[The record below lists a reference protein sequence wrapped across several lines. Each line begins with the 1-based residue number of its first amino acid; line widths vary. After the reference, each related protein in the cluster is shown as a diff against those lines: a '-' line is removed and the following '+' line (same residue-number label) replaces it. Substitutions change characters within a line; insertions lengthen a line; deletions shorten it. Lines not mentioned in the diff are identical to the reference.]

1 MIKIERIKCGNG
13 NCYILSE
20 NGSSILVDT
29 CRTKYRKKV
38 LEVCRKADIKLI
50 VLTHTHVDH
59 CQNAAY
65 IADKLNVPIA
75 VCRKDLDLIKEN
87 LRQTLKADTILGKIL
102 LRASLKAFRE
112 DEIQFFKPAVFIE
125 EGYSL
130 ESYGIHAHIIDC
142 SGHTN
147 GSIGIDCG
155 EAGIIVGDA
164 LMNMVYPTVS
174 MIYHDYDKMIGT
186 ADKISRLGS
195 RTIYFGHGT
204 PCKNKNWVKNK

>member
-29 CRTKYRKKV
+29 CRTKHREKV
-38 LEVCRKADIKLI
+38 LEVCRKDLELI
-50 VLTHTHVDH
+50 E
-59 CQNAAY
+59 
-65 IADKLNVPIA
+65 K
-75 VCRKDLDLIKEN
+75 N
-87 LRQTLKADTILGKIL
+87 LMQPLKAHTFLGRL
-102 LRASLKAFRE
+102 LLLLSLKAFKE
-112 DEIQFFKPAVFIE
+112 DEIQYFEPSLFLD
-125 EGYSL
+125 EGDSL
-130 ESYGIHAHIIDC
+130 KSYGIDADIINC